1 MKNDAELAAV
11 SFYNLDHDNV
21 HAKLQTACRLAAQA
35 YGLAKSVFI
44 LAANEEAARAM
55 DSMLWEFPKDR
66 FVPHVLSDEPPEYD
80 NRVRIGC
87 ELPKD
92 SHYLLIN
99 LTANLIAFTGKID
112 RVFEIVM
119 PSEKEAASK
128 RQSHYENLNC
138 TIQSHSIRVA
148 QTH

>member
-11 SFYNLDHDNV
+11 SFYNLDHDNTL
-21 HAKLQTACRLAAQA
+21 AKFQTACRLAAQA

-44 LAANEEAARAM
+44 LAQNDEEAKEI
-55 DSMLWEFPKDR
+55 DNMLWEFPKDR
-66 FVPHVLSDEPPEYD
+66 FIPHLLSDEPPEHD
-80 NRVRIGC
+80 NRVRIGSK
-87 ELPKD
+87 LPDD

-112 RVFEIVM
+112 RVFEIVL

-148 QTH
+148 QTL